1 MAGRV
6 KKCPNFI
13 KNGQK
18 LPSQAAFAL
27 TLYDLFRLLHDP
39 HGLLAAKKA
48 FKDCY
53 NLYKYDWS
61 MRWLSVSQGA
71 RVIAP

>member
-39 HGLLAAKKA
+39 HGLLAAKKHL
-48 FKDCY
+48 KI
-53 NLYKYDWS
+53 
-61 MRWLSVSQGA
+61 
-71 RVIAP
+71 VITYINMIGLCVGGQFHKVRE

>member
-18 LPSQAAFAL
+18 LPSQAAFAQHL
-27 TLYDLFRLLHDP
+27 FLQVYDLFKRKP
-39 HGLLAAKKA
+39 FARRGLLMA
-48 FKDCY
+48 
-53 NLYKYDWS
+53 
-61 MRWLSVSQGA
+61 
-71 RVIAP
+71 